1 MNRILKMLKWP
12 LQSNSERIP
21 MDEMMRAEAAGDFV
35 YAPPAHAE
43 EEEEEFT
50 DAKEVKTK
58 EDHKTE
64 VRITWPSPSITIIYK
79 VQYLTFAL
87 NNNYI

>member
-1 MNRILKMLKWP
+1 
-12 LQSNSERIP
+12 

-50 DAKEVKTK
+50 DAKEGTEVKTK

-64 VRITWPSPSITIIYK
+64 VRIT
-79 VQYLTFAL
+79 
-87 NNNYI
+87 